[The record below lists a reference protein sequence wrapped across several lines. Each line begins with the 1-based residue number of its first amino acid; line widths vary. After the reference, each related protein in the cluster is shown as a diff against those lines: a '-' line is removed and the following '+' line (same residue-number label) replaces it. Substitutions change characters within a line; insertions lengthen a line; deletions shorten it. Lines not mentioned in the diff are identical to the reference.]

1 MAYKIWYWVGDSR
14 TVGMADAVYASTGT
28 MLKKTAKVGVGH
40 EFLAEN
46 IGTIT
51 SVKKCNIVFNLGI
64 NDIMNTNS
72 YVNTYKSLL
81 TDSRYE
87 TWRNTN
93 KIYFLSVNPVTKDY
107 GAMTKTSWNNRIKDF
122 NNMLKNLAKTYKRY
136 ATYIDTNSLM
146 QKGTIP
152 MKSTDGIHYSNDTYL
167 QIYRTVTG
175 ATSSVGSSPTSTT
188 EPFIGPQLPGE
199 TAVVT
204 TNTSGVYGPQEY
216 TPDLR
221 IDVDVPTLTDEEL
234 AEYNAAVKESID
246 IMLTKDK
253 ASMRPMKET
262 PRFFGAPTKF
272 LEATDPSIRI
282 TDTDGKNGFN
292 MGRTYTR
299 NIAMEAPLVHFVPGT
314 ASYSSDFSKSEKDVL
329 NEYTKAR
336 QKGDEVLSEAVID
349 RITGIEGRFFSFTPA
364 YNEYIKY
371 VNILCRNAAIYMGI
385 GDKFVPG
392 TETKYKNYNYLY
404 WQDGRDGAEKSIFN
418 IDLDEDPTYGEGGL
432 LASVGGIVSTGVD
445 VAKGMLK
452 NIIEKGGNL
461 AEDVVSGYTSVKMYV
476 DAGSSFSESISNST
490 SESQIAGLFEQGES
504 IMKEVQFWGGSSL
517 LTNLQDLAGGL
528 VEAVGG
534 LADGLM
540 SALGM
545 GGSQLNN
552 LDNYAYYIVK
562 GSNIVFPEIWNDG
575 SYSKSY
581 SFTVNLVSPYGT
593 PESIFLHCIMPL
605 MFIMGLSLPRQTSA
619 NSYTSPFF
627 VRVMSKGWFSCDMGI
642 IDSIGIEKGSEGWTV
657 NGLPTSIKVSISVK
671 DLHSTLSIPK
681 SSQPALF
688 FNNNALIEF
697 LAATCGVDTMIPN
710 LALKAETLLHTVG
723 NVVTDIP
730 SNMYQGFSQRLN
742 NTVMNLTKL
751 F

>member
-1 MAYKIWYWVGDSR
+1 MAYKTWYWVGDSR
-14 TVGMADAVYASTGT
+14 TVGMDDAVTNSLGKAVKST
-28 MLKKTAKVGVGH
+28 AQVGAGH
-40 EFLAEN
+40 AFLVAN
-46 IGTIT
+46 LDKIT
-51 SVKKCNIVFNLGI
+51 SATKDNIVFNLGI
-64 NDIMNTNS
+64 NDILNTS
-72 YVNTYKSLL
+72 QYRKTYTSLL
-81 TDSRYE
+81 TDAKYT
-87 TWRNTN
+87 TWRNSN
-93 KIYFLSVNPVTKDY
+93 RIYFLSINPVTERYNGISKE
-107 GAMTKTSWNNRIKDF
+107 TWNNNIKKF
-122 NNMLKNLAKTYKRY
+122 NTMLKDLAKKYKTY
-136 ATYIDTNSLM
+136 ATYIDTNTLM
-146 QKGTIP
+146 QKGTIS
-152 MKSTDGIHYSNDTYL
+152 MKSSDGIHYNNDTYV

-175 ATSSVGSSPTSTT
+175 AVSTVGSSTSIT
-188 EPFIGPQLPGE
+188 EPIIGPQLPGE

-336 QKGDEVLSEAVID
+336 QKGVEVSEAVID

-418 IDLDEDPTYGEGGL
+418 IDLDEDPTYGDGGL
-432 LASVGGIVSTGVD
+432 LSSVGGIISTGVD
-445 VAKGMLK
+445 VAKGLLK
-452 NIIEKGGNL
+452 NIVEKGGNL

-605 MFIMGLSLPRQTSA
+605 MFIMALSLPRQTSA

-642 IDSIGIEKGSEGWTV
+642 VDSIGIEKGSEGWTV